1 MAMGPLLYGPIAPV
15 PRRLSMTTLYS
26 TKAVAVGGRHGS
38 VRTDDGLLDVQ
49 LALPTAL
56 GGNGGATN
64 PEQLFAA
71 GYAACFENAV
81 IHVSRSRNAR
91 VGDKDVIVEAT
102 VGMQPNGAGGFVLTV
117 AMAVDIGG
125 LDQATAEQIVQA
137 AHSACPYSN
146 AIKGNIDVDIT
157 SRPTDGRGGESMTE
171 DDVLRLDRQV
181 CFPLY
186 AASNLI
192 TRLYRPLLDALGLT
206 YPQYLVMMVLWEK
219 SPCTVGE
226 VGEQLHLETGTLT
239 PLLKRMEAAGLVA
252 RKRDAS
258 DERRVLVTLTEPG
271 EALRAPAKSVPR
283 ALADKLAMPVT
294 DLERL
299 RTTLTGLLGAMTE
312 KP

>member
-1 MAMGPLLYGPIAPV
+1 
-15 PRRLSMTTLYS
+15 
-26 TKAVAVGGRHGS
+26 
-38 VRTDDGLLDVQ
+38 
-49 LALPTAL
+49 
-56 GGNGGATN
+56 
-64 PEQLFAA
+64 
-71 GYAACFENAV
+71 
-81 IHVSRSRNAR
+81 
-91 VGDKDVIVEAT
+91 
-102 VGMQPNGAGGFVLTV
+102 
-117 AMAVDIGG
+117 
-125 LDQATAEQIVQA
+125 
-137 AHSACPYSN
+137 
-146 AIKGNIDVDIT
+146 
-157 SRPTDGRGGESMTE
+157 MTE

-206 YPQYLVMMVLWEK
+206 YPQYLVRMVLWEK

>member
-1 MAMGPLLYGPIAPV
+1 
-15 PRRLSMTTLYS
+15 
-26 TKAVAVGGRHGS
+26 
-38 VRTDDGLLDVQ
+38 
-49 LALPTAL
+49 
-56 GGNGGATN
+56 
-64 PEQLFAA
+64 
-71 GYAACFENAV
+71 
-81 IHVSRSRNAR
+81 
-91 VGDKDVIVEAT
+91 
-102 VGMQPNGAGGFVLTV
+102 
-117 AMAVDIGG
+117 
-125 LDQATAEQIVQA
+125 
-137 AHSACPYSN
+137 
-146 AIKGNIDVDIT
+146 
-157 SRPTDGRGGESMTE
+157 MTE

-312 KP
+312 RP

>member
-1 MAMGPLLYGPIAPV
+1 M
-15 PRRLSMTTLYS
+15 SMSKDL
-26 TKAVAVGGRHGS
+26 
-38 VRTDDGLLDVQ
+38 LLD
-49 LALPTAL
+49 
-56 GGNGGATN
+56 
-64 PEQLFAA
+64 EQLCFAI
-71 GYAACFENAV
+71 Y
-81 IHVSRSRNAR
+81 S
-91 VGDKDVIVEAT
+91 AT
-102 VGMQPNGAGGFVLTV
+102 HAFNRFYKP
-117 AMAVDIGG
+117 
-125 LDQATAEQIVQA
+125 
-137 AHSACPYSN
+137 
-146 AIKGNIDVDIT
+146 
-157 SRPTDGRGGESMTE
+157 
-171 DDVLRLDRQV
+171 RLDR
-181 CFPLY
+181 
-186 AASNLI
+186 
-192 TRLYRPLLDALGLT
+192 LGLT

>member
-1 MAMGPLLYGPIAPV
+1 
-15 PRRLSMTTLYS
+15 
-26 TKAVAVGGRHGS
+26 
-38 VRTDDGLLDVQ
+38 
-49 LALPTAL
+49 
-56 GGNGGATN
+56 
-64 PEQLFAA
+64 
-71 GYAACFENAV
+71 
-81 IHVSRSRNAR
+81 
-91 VGDKDVIVEAT
+91 
-102 VGMQPNGAGGFVLTV
+102 
-117 AMAVDIGG
+117 
-125 LDQATAEQIVQA
+125 
-137 AHSACPYSN
+137 
-146 AIKGNIDVDIT
+146 
-157 SRPTDGRGGESMTE
+157 MTE

-294 DLERL
+294 DLEML

>member
-1 MAMGPLLYGPIAPV
+1 
-15 PRRLSMTTLYS
+15 
-26 TKAVAVGGRHGS
+26 
-38 VRTDDGLLDVQ
+38 
-49 LALPTAL
+49 
-56 GGNGGATN
+56 
-64 PEQLFAA
+64 
-71 GYAACFENAV
+71 
-81 IHVSRSRNAR
+81 
-91 VGDKDVIVEAT
+91 
-102 VGMQPNGAGGFVLTV
+102 
-117 AMAVDIGG
+117 
-125 LDQATAEQIVQA
+125 
-137 AHSACPYSN
+137 
-146 AIKGNIDVDIT
+146 
-157 SRPTDGRGGESMTE
+157 MTE

-252 RKRDAS
+252 RHRDAS
-258 DERRVLVTLTEPG
+258 DERRVLVTLTKQG
-271 EALRAPAKSVPR
+271 EALQVRARTVPR

-299 RTTLTGLLGAMTE
+299 RAEVTDLVDAMGA

>member
-1 MAMGPLLYGPIAPV
+1 
-15 PRRLSMTTLYS
+15 
-26 TKAVAVGGRHGS
+26 
-38 VRTDDGLLDVQ
+38 
-49 LALPTAL
+49 
-56 GGNGGATN
+56 
-64 PEQLFAA
+64 
-71 GYAACFENAV
+71 
-81 IHVSRSRNAR
+81 
-91 VGDKDVIVEAT
+91 
-102 VGMQPNGAGGFVLTV
+102 
-117 AMAVDIGG
+117 
-125 LDQATAEQIVQA
+125 
-137 AHSACPYSN
+137 
-146 AIKGNIDVDIT
+146 
-157 SRPTDGRGGESMTE
+157 MTE